1 MHPDLIR
8 LADCLDEAEKLL
20 RKHQIQHCAD
30 WLSKDSRWI
39 REGDFYGI
47 EHLRSAF
54 GGMGSLN
61 DLGLTVGSPDNQKLL
76 VSSPN
81 DERFQWLLRQIYEW
95 TVKLYR
101 EQR

>member
-8 LADCLDEAEKLL
+8 LADWLDEAATLL
-20 RKHQIQHCAD
+20 RNHQIQHWAD

-39 REGDFYGI
+39 REEDFYGI

-61 DLGLTVGSPDNQKLL
+61 DLGLAVVSPDNPKLL
-76 VSSPN
+76 VSSAD
-81 DERFQWLLRQIYEW
+81 DERFRWLLRQIYELAD
-95 TVKLYR
+95 KLYR
-101 EQR
+101 EQA